1 MRKRRII
8 MITAIWAATGM
19 ALANPYIEPD
29 QKIQRGAA
37 EQLAKDFGGLRGTIT
52 AEDIPPQEQEA
63 LDPIRTQAVLQ
74 PTSRS
79 VLRAMTPGD
88 WLRAKEAQVAETTAD
103 QAAEPKPHF
112 GVPLN
117 VKLPKSAPVIPSAH
131 ESRTV
136 RIVYAANAPVGF

>member
-8 MITAIWAATGM
+8 LAATIWSVTGF
-19 ALANPYIEPD
+19 AAANPYIEPD
-29 QKIQRGAA
+29 PKIQRGAA

-52 AEDIPPQEQEA
+52 AEDIPAQEQEA
-63 LDPIRTQAVLQ
+63 LDPIRTQAVLR

-88 WLRAKEAQVAETTAD
+88 WLRAKESRASKSTTD
-103 QAAEPKPHF
+103 EMTEINSHV

-117 VKLPKSAPVIPSAH
+117 VKLPKAAPFIPSAQ

-136 RIVYAANAPVGF
+136 RVVYAANAPLDF